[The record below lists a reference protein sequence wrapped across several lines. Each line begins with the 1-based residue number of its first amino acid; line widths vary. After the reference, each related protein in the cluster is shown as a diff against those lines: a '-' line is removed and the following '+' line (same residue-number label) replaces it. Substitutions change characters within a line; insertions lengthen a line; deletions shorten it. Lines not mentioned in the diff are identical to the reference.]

1 MARKRRTAGDLE
13 TIPARNGKPPANG
26 NGRSTVV
33 RSAAETPEASARKS
47 RRAGPA
53 DRSAFRARMPMGEFL
68 FAYLHH
74 RGVKHSFGVPGDF
87 ALPTFAWLEKSPIRS
102 ITMTHEPG
110 AGFAADAYSRLN
122 GIGLV
127 CVTYCVGGLN
137 VLNAIAGAYAEK
149 SPVVV
154 ISGAPGRKDR
164 EKDPLL
170 HHKVKTFETQ
180 RRVYDEVTVASTVLL
195 NEQRAAEEIVRCV
208 ETCLRHKRPVYIEVP
223 HDMVDKEIPVDLDF
237 LRTGHSGLSTSSDPD
252 TLKAALDETLAL
264 LAPAKKPVIL
274 AGVELHRFGLTDL
287 AVKFAERANIP
298 IAADLLSKSA
308 VAENHPLYLGV
319 YGGAMSSDQH
329 VRHYVE
335 SADAVLMLGT
345 FITDMNLGIYTAKLD
360 RKRTVLATTESIKIA
375 FHNYED
381 VRFEDYLK
389 SIASLSGKQ
398 LPPKRFKNPNPH
410 TDPRPLSKAELQEP
424 LTMGEVIRILSLHLD
439 ESCCVISDVGDAIF
453 GAVGIRTSKRAEFIA
468 PAYYLSMG
476 FAVPAAVGVQSAN
489 PNLRPFVLVGDGAFQ
504 MTGAEVST
512 AARLGLNPIF
522 LILNN
527 EGYGTMRKIRDG
539 YFNVISQW
547 NYGKITELVGGG
559 ESTVAKTRGELD
571 GAIRHAMGSRT
582 LHVIDVRLPRDDMS
596 PQLASMSTELAR
608 QRGIKK

>member
-1 MARKRRTAGDLE
+1 MPRKRRQTDMEA
-13 TIPARNGKPPANG
+13 IPARNGKRLRNG
-26 NGRSTVV
+26 DGRAILA
-33 RSAAETPEASARKS
+33 RSPAETPEASAQ
-47 RRAGPA
+47 RAARTRPHA
-53 DRSAFRARMPMGEFL
+53 STFRPRMPMGEFL

-87 ALPTFAWLEKSPIRS
+87 ALPTFAWLEKSPILS
-102 ITMTHEPG
+102 ITMTHEPA

-137 VLNAIAGAYAEK
+137 VLNPIAGAYAEK

-195 NEQRAAEEIVRCV
+195 DEQRAAEEIVRCV
-208 ETCLRHKRPVYIEVP
+208 EACLRHKRPVYIEVP
-223 HDMVDKEIPVDLDF
+223 HDMVDREIPVDLDF
-237 LRTGHSGLSTSSDPD
+237 LRTQHSALSTPSDPD
-252 TLKAALDETLAL
+252 TLKAAIEETLEL
-264 LAPAKKPVIL
+264 LGPAKKPVIL
-274 AGVELHRFGLTDL
+274 AGVELHRYGLTDL
-287 AVKFAERANIP
+287 AVKFAEKTNIP

-308 VAENHPLYLGV
+308 VPENHPLYLGV
-319 YGGAMSSDQH
+319 YGGAMSSDRH
-329 VRHYVE
+329 VRDYVE
-335 SADAVLMLGT
+335 SSDCVLMLGT

-360 RKRTVLATTESIKIA
+360 RKHTVLATTESIKIA

-381 VRFEDYLK
+381 VRFDDYLK
-389 SIASLSGKQ
+389 SLLSLATGKR
-398 LPPKRFKNPNPH
+398 LATKKFKHPNPH
-410 TDPRPLSKAELQEP
+410 TEPKPLSKSELQDP

-468 PAYYLSMG
+468 NAYYLSMG
-476 FAVPAAVGVQSAN
+476 FAVPAAVGVSAAN
-489 PNLRPFVLVGDGAFQ
+489 PKLRPFVLVGDGAFQ
-504 MTGAEVST
+504 MTGAEIST
-512 AARLGLNPIF
+512 ATRLGQNPIV

-547 NYGKITELVGGG
+547 NYGKICELVGAG
-559 ESTVAKTRGELD
+559 ESTQAKTKGELD

-582 LHVIDVRLPRDDMS
+582 LHVIDVQLPRDDMS
-596 PQLASMSTELAR
+596 PQLASMSSELAR
-608 QRGIKK
+608 LRGIKK